1 MALVCKTNPRLEA
14 STLWVVVVSIL
25 FVFFTHQ
32 GDKREGNIEEMTFYY
47 TYTLIFIDKI
57 AIVFKEL

>member
-1 MALVCKTNPRLEA
+1 
-14 STLWVVVVSIL
+14 VSIL